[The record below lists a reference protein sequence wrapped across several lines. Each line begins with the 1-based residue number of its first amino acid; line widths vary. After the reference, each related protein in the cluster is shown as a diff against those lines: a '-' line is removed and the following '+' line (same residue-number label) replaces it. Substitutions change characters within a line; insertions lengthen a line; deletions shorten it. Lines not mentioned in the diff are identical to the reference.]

1 MQFDVGDILEGKIT
15 GLTSYGAFV
24 ELPENKTGM
33 VHISEVSTSYVK
45 DIHECL
51 QEGQQVK
58 VKVLSIDENGKI
70 SLSIK
75 RTMEA
80 PKRPSQRTRTF
91 SQNAPVRPQNS
102 EPSTYEWQPKKT
114 ENMSFEDMMSRF
126 KQASDE
132 KMTVLKRN
140 GDNRRASASRRNGG
154 NKV

>member
-24 ELPENKTGM
+24 ELPDNKTGM

-58 VKVLSIDENGKI
+58 VKVLSIDGNGKI

-75 RTMEA
+75 RTVEA
-80 PKRPSQRTRTF
+80 PKRPQQRARSYTPSVPARTQ
-91 SQNAPVRPQNS
+91 SS

-132 KMTVLKRN
+132 KMTVLKKN
-140 GDNRRASASRRNGG
+140 GDNRRASVSRRNGG
-154 NKV
+154 K